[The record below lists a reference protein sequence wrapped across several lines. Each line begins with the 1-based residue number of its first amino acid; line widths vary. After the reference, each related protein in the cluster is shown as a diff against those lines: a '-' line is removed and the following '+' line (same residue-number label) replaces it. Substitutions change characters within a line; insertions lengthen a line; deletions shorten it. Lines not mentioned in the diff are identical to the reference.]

1 MSFEGQ
7 YLTFAEYK
15 SLGGTLE
22 ETPFNVAEF
31 YSRKEIDIRT
41 QNRLNGV
48 EEIPDEV
55 KLCVYNLIN
64 TLEKYKNESLKRNI
78 SSERV
83 GDYSVSYT
91 SDYKEIIKSKSS
103 EINDIIMNSLY
114 GVIVNNEHII
124 YAGVK

>member
-64 TLEKYKNESLKRNI
+64 TLEKYKNESLKGNI

>member
-15 SLGGTLE
+15 SLGGTLT

-55 KLCVYNLIN
+55 KLCEYNLIN
-64 TLEKYKNESLKRNI
+64 TLEKYKNESLKGNI